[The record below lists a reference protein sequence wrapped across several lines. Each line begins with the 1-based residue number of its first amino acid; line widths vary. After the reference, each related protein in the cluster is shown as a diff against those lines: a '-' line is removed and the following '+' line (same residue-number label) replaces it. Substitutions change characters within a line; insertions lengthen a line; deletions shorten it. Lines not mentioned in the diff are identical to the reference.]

1 MRENAAAKARRYVTE
16 GRLVLE
22 HVTAAALRS
31 TCRGDGA
38 LHRQAWTPAA
48 GWSCSCPASSTAC
61 AHLQAVRLVV
71 AVDLPPAPYATT
83 STRTETR

>member
-1 MRENAAAKARRYVTE
+1 MRENAAAKARRYLTE

-22 HVTAAALRS
+22 DVRGELVRS
-31 TCRGDGA
+31 VVRGDGA
-38 LHRQAWTPAA
+38 IHAQRWTPAA

-71 AVDLPPAPYATT
+71 AVDLPTP
-83 STRTETR
+83 RGHR